1 MIGTSKITVFVAL
14 TLFYPG
20 FAAFAADDSQDK
32 KEAPKEDVKTAP
44 PKQPDKS
51 KEGLPL
57 SISYKDG
64 IWFKAD
70 DGNFTAVINGRIIAH
85 YRSVFDH
92 PDDIPPSAGA
102 SRLQADTL
110 FLRQARLDVQGTV
123 YKQFEY
129 RLYLD
134 FPTGQQSN
142 TGTAASAATG
152 TVQDAYVGWRPSSDF
167 GLRIGQFK
175 EPFSQEQTTTL
186 RATDFTERSVLDRLA
201 PGRELGIM
209 IHGKPF
215 GGVLEY
221 ELGAFNG
228 GGRGVGD
235 NNDQKEAA
243 GRLRV
248 SPFKNSEDGS
258 LLKGIRFGVAG
269 TVNEIDP
276 APVAAQTGDLL
287 DLTSTELNVKFLDI
301 GGAAVVGGYRTR
313 LGLEFTWLYEFLGLR
328 AEWIRRTDTL
338 NLGGGA
344 TNHIDT
350 TGYSVS
356 LTALL
361 TGEKKVLED
370 RIVPLH
376 PFDLDGGWGALEL
389 AVRFA
394 ALRVDDDVQAIS
406 ATASPNANAV
416 RTVTAGVNWYLTRN
430 VRISPDV
437 IFERYNRDIGFAGG
451 RTDRGFIGAL
461 IRFQIDF

>member
-1 MIGTSKITVFVAL
+1 MIHAMMAL
-14 TLFYPG
+14 TLF
-20 FAAFAADDSQDK
+20 ALAQEK
-32 KEAPKEDVKTAP
+32 TETPKSPEKTR
-44 PKQPDKS
+44 
-51 KEGLPL
+51 EGLPL
-57 SISYKDG
+57 SLTYKDG
-64 IWFKAD
+64 IWFKTD
-70 DGNFTAVINGRIIAH
+70 DGNFTAVINGRVIAH

-92 PDDIPPSAGA
+92 PDDTPPSAGA
-102 SRLQADTL
+102 ARIQPDTL
-110 FLRQARLDVQGTV
+110 FLRQARIDLQGTV

-142 TGTAASAATG
+142 TGTAASSTTG
-152 TVQDAYVGWRPSSDF
+152 TIQDAYIGWRPSNDF

-175 EPFSQEQTTTL
+175 EPISQEQTTTL
-186 RATDFTERSVLDRLA
+186 RATDFAERSVLDRLA

-209 IHGKPF
+209 VHGKPF
-215 GGVLEY
+215 GGAFEY

-228 GGRGVGD
+228 GGRAVGD

-248 SPFKNSEDGS
+248 SPFKSSEEGS
-258 LLKGIRFGVAG
+258 FFKGLRLGVSG
-269 TVNEIDP
+269 SVSEIDP
-276 APVAAQTGDLL
+276 PPTAAQTGDLL

-301 GGAAVVGGYRTR
+301 GGAAIVDGYRTR
-313 LGLEFTWLYEFLGLR
+313 VGLEFTWLYEFLGLR
-328 AEWIRRTDTL
+328 AEWLRRTDTL
-338 NLGGGA
+338 NLAGSA
-344 TNHIDT
+344 TKRIPVT
-350 TGYSVS
+350 AYSVS
-356 LTALL
+356 LTAIL

-376 PFDLDGGWGALEL
+376 PFDLEGGWGALEL

-394 ALRVDDDVQAIS
+394 ALRVDDDVLAFS

-416 RTVTAGVNWYLTRN
+416 RTTTVGLNWYLTRN

-451 RTDRGFIGAL
+451 KTDRGFIGAL

>member
-1 MIGTSKITVFVAL
+1 MIAAL
-14 TLFYPG
+14 MMTM
-20 FAAFAADDSQDK
+20 FALAQEKTD
-32 KEAPKEDVKTAP
+32 APKP
-44 PKQPDKS
+44 PDKT
-51 KEGLPL
+51 KDGLPL
-57 SISYKDG
+57 SLSYKDG
-64 IWFKAD
+64 IWFKTD

-92 PDDIPPSAGA
+92 VDDTPPSAGA
-102 SRLQADTL
+102 ARIQPDTL
-110 FLRQARLDVQGTV
+110 FLRQARIDLQGTAV
-123 YKQFEY
+123 KQFEY

-142 TGTAASAATG
+142 TGTAASSTTG
-152 TVQDAYVGWRPSSDF
+152 TIQDAYIGWRPSPNF

-186 RATDFTERSVLDRLA
+186 RATDFAERSVLDRLA

-215 GGVLEY
+215 DGVFEY

-228 GGRGVGD
+228 GGRAVGD

-248 SPFKNSEDGS
+248 SPFRNAEEGS
-258 LLKGIRFGVAG
+258 LLKGLRLGVAG
-269 TVNEIDP
+269 TVSEIDP
-276 APVAAQTGDLL
+276 PPTAAQTGDLL
-287 DLTSTELNVKFLDI
+287 DLTSTELNIKFLDV
-301 GGAAVVGGYRTR
+301 GGAAVVDGYRTR

-328 AEWIRRTDTL
+328 AEWARRVDTL
-338 NLGGGA
+338 A
-344 TNHIDT
+344 TGQHLQT
-350 TGYSVS
+350 RAYSVS

-361 TGEKKVLED
+361 TGEKKTLED
-370 RIVPLH
+370 RVSPLQ
-376 PFDLDGGWGALEL
+376 PFDLEGGWGAVEL

-394 ALRVDDDVQAIS
+394 ALRVDDDVLAFS

-416 RTVTAGVNWYLTRN
+416 RTITAGVNWYLTRN

-451 RTDRGFIGAL
+451 KTDRGFIGAL

>member
-1 MIGTSKITVFVAL
+1 MIESSRIAVFVAL
-14 TLFYPG
+14 VLFYPG
-20 FAAFAADDSQDK
+20 FAAFASSQDK
-32 KEAPKEDVKTAP
+32 SEAPKEETKPAP
-44 PKQPDKS
+44 AKPPDRT

-57 SISYKDG
+57 SLTYKDG
-64 IWFKAD
+64 IWFKSD
-70 DGNFTAVINGRIIAH
+70 DGNFTAVINGRILAH
-85 YRSVFDH
+85 YRTVFDH
-92 PDDIPPSAGA
+92 PDDVPASAGA
-102 SRLQADTL
+102 SRIQPDTL
-110 FLRQARLDVQGTV
+110 FLRQARIDLQGTV
-123 YKQFEY
+123 YQQFEY

-142 TGTAASAATG
+142 TGTAASSVTG
-152 TVQDAYVGWRPSSDF
+152 TIQDAYLGWRPSPDF
-167 GLRIGQFK
+167 GIRIGQFK

-186 RATDFTERSVLDRLA
+186 RATDFAERSILDRLA

-209 IHGKPF
+209 VHGRPF

-248 SPFKNSEDGS
+248 SPFKNADDGF
-258 LLKGIRFGVAG
+258 LLKGLRLGVAG
-269 TVNEIDP
+269 TIGDLDP
-276 APVAAQTGDLL
+276 SPTAAQTGDPL
-287 DLTSTELNVKFLDI
+287 DLTSTELNIKFLDV
-301 GGAAVVGGYRTR
+301 GGTAVVDGYRSR
-313 LGLEFTWLYEFLGLR
+313 IGVEFTWLYDFLGLR
-328 AEWIRRTDTL
+328 AEWARRVDTL
-338 NLGGGA
+338 A
-344 TNHIDT
+344 TGQHIPVQA
-350 TGYSVS
+350 YSVS

-370 RIVPLH
+370 RIVPLR
-376 PFDLDGGWGALEL
+376 PFDLDGGWGAFEL

-394 ALRVDDDVQAIS
+394 ALRVDRDVLAFS

-416 RTVTAGVNWYLTRN
+416 RTITAGVNWYLTRN
-430 VRISPDV
+430 VRITPDV

-451 RTDRGFIGAL
+451 KTDRGFIGAL